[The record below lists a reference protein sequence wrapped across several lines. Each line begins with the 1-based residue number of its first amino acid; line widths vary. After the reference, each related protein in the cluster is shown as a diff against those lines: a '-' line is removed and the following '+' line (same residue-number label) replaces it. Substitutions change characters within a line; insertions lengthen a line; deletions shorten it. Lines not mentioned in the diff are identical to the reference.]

1 LLSDAGPVIAA
12 APAKNKREDP
22 MANKTVVITGANG
35 GLGRTLAERF
45 IADGENVV
53 LVGRSFDKIKE
64 IAEGLG
70 EKALAIACDVSSPD
84 SVRAAF
90 AKIAETH
97 PKIDMLVNNAAILQF
112 TTIETATDEQIVGSL
127 MTNLAGPILC
137 SRAAIPMLNRGG
149 HIVNVTSESVAK
161 PFPHLSLYQSSK
173 AGLETF
179 STQLNTEL
187 IAQGIRVTVV
197 RCGQMFGKHGTMA
210 VADPESAMKMVQ
222 EAMKRGLDLV
232 GRGTAMYESVTDL
245 FRMLLDLPADVYVAM
260 LQFEGRLAD

>member
-1 LLSDAGPVIAA
+1 
-12 APAKNKREDP
+12 

-35 GLGRTLAERF
+35 GLGRTLVERF

-64 IAEGLG
+64 IADTLG
-70 EKALAIACDVSSPD
+70 ERALAVACDVSSPD
-84 SVRAAF
+84 SVRTAF
-90 AKIAETH
+90 AKIAERF
-97 PKIDMLVNNAAILQF
+97 PKIDMLINNAAILQF
-112 TTIETATDEQIVGSL
+112 TTIEGATDDQIVNSL

-161 PFPHLSLYQSSK
+161 PFPHLALYQSSK
-173 AGLETF
+173 AGLEAF

-187 IAQGIRVTVV
+187 IAQGIQVTVV
-197 RCGQMFGKHGTMA
+197 RCGQMMGKYGSMA

-222 EAMKRGLDLV
+222 EAVKRGLDLM
-232 GRGTAMYESVTDL
+232 GRGTANYESVTYL
-245 FRMLLDLPADVYVAM
+245 FRTLLDMPADVYVAT
-260 LQFEGRLAD
+260 LIFEGRLAD